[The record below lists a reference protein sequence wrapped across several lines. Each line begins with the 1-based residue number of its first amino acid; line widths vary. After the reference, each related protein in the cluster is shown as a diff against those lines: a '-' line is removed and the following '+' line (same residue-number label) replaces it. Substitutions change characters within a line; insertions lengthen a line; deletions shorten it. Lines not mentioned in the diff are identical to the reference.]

1 MVNKEC
7 KNLEFINLKI
17 LSKKYIKIIC
27 ENSKIK
33 EYTKNEIIY
42 KQGDKCTNLTLVL
55 EGKISGIKLLSD
67 GKEQKIKTFK
77 RGEFIGETLLFPNE
91 EYPINI
97 ISIEK
102 SKIAEIS
109 KENLLILLKD
119 EEFLLNYMEQIS
131 KKIIK
136 LSNIIEILSYSKII
150 KRLAKYFYEL
160 YFEKNSYI
168 FEIKSKSEI
177 AKELGTHREVV
188 SRNMKKLIENKI
200 IEEVSENKIKISD
213 IAKLEKLIYE

>member
-1 MVNKEC
+1 M
-7 KNLEFINLKI
+7 
-17 LSKKYIKIIC
+17 
-27 ENSKIK
+27 
-33 EYTKNEIIY
+33 
-42 KQGDKCTNLTLVL
+42 
-55 EGKISGIKLLSD
+55 SD